1 METNYKTVYIIED
14 DVFLGKVISGQIREV
29 PLNVTLFTSGKEGL
43 DATIQSRPD
52 ILLLDIFL
60 PDMNGLDVL
69 KELRNHEETKN
80 LPVIVVSNTDEAMD
94 RDKAASLGAQFMIKA
109 ATSPDEIVAEVQ
121 RVLMIDPAA
130 NV

>member
-121 RVLMIDPAA
+121 RVLMIDSAA